1 MSGGKGFL
9 GKIIKGAEWAQIRDY
24 LSPAI
29 LDVVRP
35 TDLKRQTIALATP
48 LLRRGR
54 WKKDRDE
61 VFEHISSRLFQV
73 TENLGP
79 SQENTDSVATAQRV
93 LELYFFQIQ
102 HQDVAILDLRSSA
115 FSAAGSNV
123 QWNPSPLF
131 IRWDPEFIQ
140 ALREIYE
147 GFYNDSPTSY
157 ESGLRTL
164 NLLPAQDIF
173 TQHFGQGD
181 QRQVAFQ
188 LSHFHDTFHQ
198 TFTRC
203 LEHEVNLHGNFLALG
218 LMLAC
223 LYEHLET
230 LSVHCNVRGAYEKV
244 SAL

>member
-1 MSGGKGFL
+1 MRS
-9 GKIIKGAEWAQIRDY
+9 
-24 LSPAI
+24 LS
-29 LDVVRP
+29 
-35 TDLKRQTIALATP
+35 T
-48 LLRRGR
+48 
-54 WKKDRDE
+54 
-61 VFEHISSRLFQV
+61 S
-73 TENLGP
+73 
-79 SQENTDSVATAQRV
+79 
-93 LELYFFQIQ
+93 
-102 HQDVAILDLRSSA
+102 HQDCFKSQRTSDPARKTWIQWRPHREYSSCIFFKFNTKMWPFLDLRSSA
-115 FSAAGSNV
+115 FSDAGSNV

-131 IRWDPEFIQ
+131 VRWDPEFIQ

-147 GFYNDSPTSY
+147 GFYNDSPASY

-181 QRQVAFQ
+181 QRQVEFQ

-230 LSVHCNVRGAYEKV
+230 LSVPCNVRGAYEKV